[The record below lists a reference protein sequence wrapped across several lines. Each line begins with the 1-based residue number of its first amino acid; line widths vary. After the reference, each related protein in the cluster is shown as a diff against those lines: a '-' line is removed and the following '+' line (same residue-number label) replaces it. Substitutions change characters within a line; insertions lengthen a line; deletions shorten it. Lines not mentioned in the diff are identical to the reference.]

1 MQPFRA
7 RQITVSY
14 PRGKTSEYTLDC
26 LVPAIQEALPGW
38 TVDVSS
44 GSSSPSSDAAV
55 DDDSD
60 QQQQQLGAVQWCDY
74 DLIHWDF
81 LKLFPR
87 DTLVNAYPIRKALI
101 RKNYLV
107 QTAERYGAKHGQPLS
122 GWERLGM
129 PRTFAFA
136 LGFADELE
144 ELWADELWELA
155 QLMAAHP
162 HKLWILKP
170 ALADKAQGI
179 RIFRHVQQLAN
190 ILISFERVD
199 HPLEQPNHLLHQ
211 TCVPVSQMRHWIIQE
226 YIQNPLLLHP
236 ARPETYSTDPTID
249 RSSFRKH
256 HLRVYVLAV
265 GALSVYVYEEM
276 LSLFSSK
283 PYTLTDLDDLGVHLT
298 NTCLQEEGMQETG
311 EHEVAVSMASH
322 PEQIRRQIHH
332 ILATLFGFVAQNDPV
347 NFQLLP
353 NAFELFGVDFLVDE
367 HLKVWLL
374 EINAGPDFSQ
384 TGDTLKPII
393 SRLFQSTLGV
403 LKAEY
408 PALLGDQSPAAA
420 ATENTSPATL
430 PGFHQVLQ
438 LQTGLAFR

>member
-1 MQPFRA
+1 M
-7 RQITVSY
+7 
-14 PRGKTSEYTLDC
+14 
-26 LVPAIQEALPGW
+26 
-38 TVDVSS
+38 
-44 GSSSPSSDAAV
+44 
-55 DDDSD
+55 
-60 QQQQQLGAVQWCDY
+60 
-74 DLIHWDF
+74 H
-81 LKLFPR
+81 
-87 DTLVNAYPIRKALI
+87 
-101 RKNYLV
+101 
-107 QTAERYGAKHGQPLS
+107 
-122 GWERLGM
+122 
-129 PRTFAFA
+129 
-136 LGFADELE
+136 
-144 ELWADELWELA
+144 
-155 QLMAAHP
+155 
-162 HKLWILKP
+162 
-170 ALADKAQGI
+170 
-179 RIFRHVQQLAN
+179 
-190 ILISFERVD
+190 
-199 HPLEQPNHLLHQ
+199 
-211 TCVPVSQMRHWIIQE
+211 E

-298 NTCLQEEGMQETG
+298 NTCLQEGVQEAG
-311 EHEVAVSMASH
+311 GDEVAVSMASH

-332 ILATLFGFVAQNDPV
+332 ILATLFDFVAQNDPV
-347 NFQLLP
+347 NLQLLP

-374 EINAGPDFSQ
+374 EINAVQSTSLSSPMTLLESPEHGPDFSQ

-393 SRLFQSTLGV
+393 SRLFRSTLGV

-408 PALLGDQSPAAA
+408 PALLGGRSPAAVA
-420 ATENTSPATL
+420 ADSTSPAIL